1 MITQSKRLAGLAS
14 LPIAAAIL
22 LATCCTVAGAADDS
36 EKQLATAS
44 TATTLQLTDEQF
56 DMMHKMVDDIHRDLG
71 HIDEE
76 MNRHE
81 EIANYPWYSDMG
93 YGWYPGLYDSF
104 GGMGYGGFIGDPYTE
119 GPSLPPRQD
128 VLQRWMG
135 SLNGSIQALSQH
147 VQAVQLPTGTPDD
160 ITVQMRVLQGIVP
173 SLQGDYTKLTALL
186 NPPANPASNN
196 SSNNGNNNY
205 DRQAIARETE
215 RIKDDLG
222 GIDILRKRIHRLL
235 KDDK

>member
-1 MITQSKRLAGLAS
+1 
-14 LPIAAAIL
+14 
-22 LATCCTVAGAADDS
+22 
-36 EKQLATAS
+36 
-44 TATTLQLTDEQF
+44 
-56 DMMHKMVDDIHRDLG
+56 
-71 HIDEE
+71 
-76 MNRHE
+76 
-81 EIANYPWYSDMG
+81 
-93 YGWYPGLYDSF
+93 
-104 GGMGYGGFIGDPYTE
+104 
-119 GPSLPPRQD
+119 
-128 VLQRWMG
+128 MG

-186 NPPANPASNN
+186 NPPANSASNN